1 MKRKQLAAIGITAV
15 LGLTAIPVQAEY
27 KNDLVNIISKKQT
40 AAQQDEESGT
50 TGASEGAGTE
60 ESQNINSGS
69 AGKIRAAEAGAAM
82 AAAEKEAKLET
93 AEAAEQAETA
103 IEEASASEAAAAESD
118 ASKAAASE
126 ASGTSAAASEA
137 SGTSAAGTEA
147 SGTSAAGTSASGT
160 SAAGTGAAKTT
171 ETAGAESSAAGTDT
185 AKTTA
190 EADAAKADGTGKESG
205 QKDTDQSDA
214 SKEADG
220 KDASK
225 DADGKDASKET
236 DKKDASESQ
245 QAAPTVEVQ
254 VPSDISL
261 ETENGKFV
269 YEGFETVSRSFYPD
283 NDFTDPDG
291 TVVFNFA
298 FTNLSEKEAY
308 ASQYFKFRAYQN
320 GVELTE
326 VETWRE
332 GEQTDSMNHYFE
344 KVPVNETVTVG
355 KAFIMDDD
363 SPVTLVA
370 SADYFGSFE
379 TGYMVVDTEIQR
391 GVRSAKKELPEKM
404 DDIIY
409 LETEEGTLAY
419 SGFEAVSYG
428 FYPEELQDYTLN
440 TVVLNFVYA
449 NKSDQPKQVQ
459 KDFSFTAYQNNEEL
473 KGPRHWFEKQAP
485 NSIRNYYRTVL
496 KDGVVIVGLPFVLVD
511 DSPVTIVAKAAST
524 GETTQMVIEPISLGM
539 VPYDLKPVLEELE
552 QENEQKKAEEAA
564 KKANSSDSAEKS
576 GQETA
581 NTSESGNAAGTA
593 NGTESGNAAGTAT
606 GSESGNAAGT
616 ANGTES
622 GNAAGTANGTEN
634 GNAAG
639 TANGSESGNAAGT
652 ANTSENADAQDGKTS
667 SVTGQIYTDYDTVY
681 NVQEAL
687 NLAGYNCGEPD
698 GAIGRKTKSA
708 IASYQSDHAMK
719 DTDGQIDDELVKS
732 LNVQPGDT
740 MENKGNSEN

>member
-118 ASKAAASE
+118 ASKA
-126 ASGTSAAASEA
+126 GASEA

-147 SGTSAAGTSASGT
+147 SGTSAAGTEASGT
-160 SAAGTGAAKTT
+160 SAADTETSGTSAAGTEASGTSATGTSASGTGAAKTT
-171 ETAGAESSAAGTDT
+171 ETAGSESSAAGTDT

-190 EADAAKADGTGKESG
+190 EADAAKADGTGKEAG
-205 QKDTDQSDA
+205 QKDTDQSGS
-214 SKEADG
+214 SKDADG

-564 KKANSSDSAEKS
+564 KKANSPDSAEKS

-593 NGTESGNAAGTAT
+593 NGT
-606 GSESGNAAGT
+606 
-616 ANGTES
+616 
-622 GNAAGTANGTEN
+622 
-634 GNAAG
+634 
-639 TANGSESGNAAGT
+639 ESGNAAGT